1 MLLYLSPSAIY
12 LDPGSLRPLQLA
24 LHRRWAPELEI
35 EGVFHDSKH
44 LRTAIQAAATHED
57 WRMVDFQSL
66 PLRRLLDGFCLMIRK
81 ENLLYVDASGDALRV
96 GYRLGELE
104 RERRFDVPYADAV
117 RLAELAAR
125 WGAESIP
132 PPPPTNLE
140 PGKDACDRLRLSI

>member
-24 LHRRWAPELEI
+24 LHRRWAPELDVD
-35 EGVFHDSKH
+35 GVFHDSRD
-44 LRTAIQAAATHED
+44 LRDAIQESAKHED
-57 WRMVDFQSL
+57 WRGVDFQTL

-104 RERRFDVPYADAV
+104 RERTFEVPYADAV

-125 WGAESIP
+125 WGAKSVP
-132 PPPPTNLE
+132 PPAPENLINE
-140 PGKDACDRLRLSI
+140 TTGKDSPYLSI